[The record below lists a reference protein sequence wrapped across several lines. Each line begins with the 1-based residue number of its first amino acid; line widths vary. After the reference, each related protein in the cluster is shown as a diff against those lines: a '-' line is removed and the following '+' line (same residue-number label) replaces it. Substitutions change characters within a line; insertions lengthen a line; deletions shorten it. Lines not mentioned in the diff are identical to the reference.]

1 VRQNIAEIDEIP
13 AVEHIRMLTL
23 PPAERAIYLELAH
36 HLQAMEMNHKK
47 YKKGARAC
55 GDREAR
61 MAAILGESQ
70 SAEEAR
76 AHAAAATLSHCCAT
90 DRAVCSCAARLWRT
104 VLRAV
109 AISAAML
116 AALQSLAR
124 VCAHTSTRACGVRAA
139 ADKSRA
145 AQAVHP
151 LHGMAGSAQACCSL
165 RVWIRRRCRWLLRQR
180 CVQRDRHAAT
190 GACRA
195 GVLPACGYSE
205 Y

>member
-1 VRQNIAEIDEIP
+1 MRQNIAEIDEIP

-76 AHAAAATLSHCCAT
+76 AHAAAAAAAT
-90 DRAVCSCAARLWRT
+90 RT
-104 VLRAV
+104 VAPRTERSAHALRAF
-109 AISAAML
+109 
-116 AALQSLAR
+116 
-124 VCAHTSTRACGVRAA
+124 
-139 ADKSRA
+139 
-145 AQAVHP
+145 
-151 LHGMAGSAQACCSL
+151 
-165 RVWIRRRCRWLLRQR
+165 
-180 CVQRDRHAAT
+180 
-190 GACRA
+190 GA
-195 GVLPACGYSE
+195 PF
-205 Y
+205 